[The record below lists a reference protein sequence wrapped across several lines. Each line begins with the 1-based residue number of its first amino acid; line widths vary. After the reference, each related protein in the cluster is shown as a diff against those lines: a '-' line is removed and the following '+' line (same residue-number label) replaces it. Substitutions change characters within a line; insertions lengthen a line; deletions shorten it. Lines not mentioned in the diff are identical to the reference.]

1 MAVFL
6 LMNFVKIIYN
16 SVRSFT
22 EEYVD
27 DICKVLLNHR
37 DILSKN
43 FAETKMDRVKM
54 TKLQWRIN
62 ISLSLK
68 YVIMCVLIFDDI
80 YT

>member
-16 SVRSFT
+16 SVCSFT

-68 YVIMCVLIFDDI
+68 YVIMSVLIFYDI